1 MCNRK
6 LSQRSGGGL
15 WKLVLGTACSCGETN
30 RDAREAEEFL
40 LWSKMDRRA
49 KWHRQVSWL
58 SKRRSERLALQSF
71 LLPFLYCSK
80 HICVLYIAT
89 LENPHRLWIFFFTFS
104 FWVLILVICDLCQ
117 PLLVTSRDYNTTKSI
132 APLTHPHI
140 LQCVL
145 LLTQVLI
152 YLLIVCY
159 MNCQKIVKTKKKQDH
174 QNIKKPHVMSLNI
187 FFWLS
192 RTPKTLNIL
201 SSNTKKSRKS
211 SHFCLKNDFN
221 NELTN
226 CFRSKSVFLF
236 VFVVILCKKN

>member
-1 MCNRK
+1 MCALHCHVGK
-6 LSQRSGGGL
+6 SSQ
-15 WKLVLGTACSCGETN
+15 
-30 RDAREAEEFL
+30 
-40 LWSKMDRRA
+40 
-49 KWHRQVSWL
+49 
-58 SKRRSERLALQSF
+58 
-71 LLPFLYCSK
+71 
-80 HICVLYIAT
+80 T
-89 LENPHRLWIFFFTFS
+89 LDFFFTFS

-152 YLLIVCY
+152 YLLIVRY

-226 CFRSKSVFLF
+226 CFRSKSLFLF
-236 VFVVILCKKN
+236 VFVVILCKEKLGFAAINQYLGFIYNVIFEKWRTKHP